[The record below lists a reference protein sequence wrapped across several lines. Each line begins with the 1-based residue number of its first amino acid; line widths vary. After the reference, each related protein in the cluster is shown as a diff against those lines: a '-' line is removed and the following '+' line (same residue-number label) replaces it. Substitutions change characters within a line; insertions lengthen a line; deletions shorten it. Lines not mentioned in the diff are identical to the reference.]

1 MPNTSYPIQLELTT
15 TTGDPPALT
24 LVSNAFVADTPP
36 SIGRIHVQVAL
47 RAASTTQA
55 FTVNDDL
62 TAEISRDGGPTFTA
76 ATLVLKEILKDGT
89 EAYED
94 NNVNI
99 SGQPSGNQMKYRI
112 KTLNNKAIRIHG
124 AVLQWK

>member
-1 MPNTSYPIQLELTT
+1 MPNTSSPIQLELTT

-36 SIGRIHVQVAL
+36 SIGRIHVQIGLDNVD
-47 RAASTTQA
+47 REA
-55 FTVNDDL
+55 FTINEDI
-62 TAEISRDGGPTFTA
+62 TAEISRDGGTTFTEG
-76 ATLVLKEILKDGT
+76 TLVLKEILKDGT